1 MLWTPFALFASARL
15 LNVGSI
21 PSKTNSAYLP
31 MLERYLSLAPA
42 GMMWSV
48 VILSPVFRVTSPR
61 IVSGRGTL
69 SGGFPMFGPRRT
81 VTFEGS
87 SAGGSTIESSTRNFF
102 GTFTS
107 GYSIPNSLA
116 TSRGSAISPLSAQ
129 AAAVSGETRKI
140 PASLVP
146 ERPSKFRLL
155 VRTET
160 PPEGGACPA
169 PMQKPHAVS
178 RIRAPELTSVA
189 MLLSFA
195 AIWRTWRE
203 PGATPKETF
212 GRITLPFRIL
222 ASVVMSL

>member
-15 LNVGSI
+15 LNVGST

-87 SAGGSTIESSTRNFF
+87 SAGGRLPGPDAE
-102 GTFTS
+102 
-107 GYSIPNSLA
+107 
-116 TSRGSAISPLSAQ
+116 
-129 AAAVSGETRKI
+129 AAG
-140 PASLVP
+140 
-146 ERPSKFRLL
+146 RLEDP
-155 VRTET
+155 R
-160 PPEGGACPA
+160 
-169 PMQKPHAVS
+169 
-178 RIRAPELTSVA
+178 
-189 MLLSFA
+189 
-195 AIWRTWRE
+195 
-203 PGATPKETF
+203 PGAHQRRDAALLRRHLEDLARAGGDAEGDVFPDHLAVQDLRERRDVLVGGVRARPDEDLVDPLPRDVLHAGDVVGA
-212 GRITLPFRIL
+212 GRLGAHRRGQ
-222 ASVVMSL
+222 